1 MDDLSEV
8 HSELAEEQAYLD
20 RLYARLDQLRE
31 QTRARLEVA
40 LMAEV
45 SDLPNALAERD
56 ALVRHLEERLAG
68 LSGVEA
74 RLCFGRLDLRSG
86 ERFYIGRI
94 GLADAH
100 NEPLLLDW
108 RAPAAA
114 DFYQATA
121 AAPGEVVH
129 RRHLTTHGRQ
139 VVAIEDEV
147 LNLRSLGR
155 EARRHLVGEGALMAA
170 VQAARTGR
178 MGDIV
183 NTIQVEQDRVIR
195 SELRGVLVVQGG
207 PGTGKTAVALHRTA
221 YLLYTHRDRLAQSG
235 VLLVG
240 PSPVFLRY
248 IERVL
253 PSLGESGVVMS
264 TPGSLFPGVTTALED
279 APAAARIKGDT
290 RMVEAL
296 ARAIRACQ
304 RVPKVPIE
312 LDIDGTPITVLPD
325 AFADARRRARATRRP
340 HNEARA
346 VFVRRLLDHMAV
358 LLARQTWPN
367 ARPDQVDRELIME
380 ALLGS
385 DELWEAVNRAWSLL
399 TPQRLLAEL
408 YTDPRLLT
416 KALPELSEAERE
428 QLRREPETAQQ
439 WTISDLPL
447 LDEAA
452 EILGED
458 KTAERLAARAAAARR
473 REELAFARKALQYTG
488 GAAAAMVSAEELADR
503 FADTGPQLSIAE
515 RAARDRRWA
524 FGHIVVDEAQE
535 LSAMAWRLLL
545 RRCPARSMTL
555 VGDVTQVGSAA
566 GASSWAE
573 ALAPHVGDRWR
584 SEELTINYRT
594 PAAVMEVAA
603 AMLAAA
609 GITAPTP
616 ESVRVGETPHAQ
628 RVAEGDLVALVG
640 IVMAQVASLGDGRMA
655 VIAPADGPW
664 AAGELAHALIQALPA
679 GTVGQGDSAIDAPVA
694 VLEPRQSKGLEVD
707 IVVVVE
713 PAAIIAASPR
723 GANDLYV
730 ALTRPTQ
737 RLVVVHSGALPP
749 GMALEDQP

>member
-1 MDDLSEV
+1 LDDLSEV
-8 HSELAEEQAYLD
+8 HSELEHEQAYLD

-45 SDLPNALAERD
+45 SEIPNALAERD

-94 GLADAH
+94 GLADAR

-114 DFYQATA
+114 AFYQATA
-121 AAPGEVVH
+121 AAPGDVVH
-129 RRHLTTHGRQ
+129 RRHLTTHGRR

-147 LNLRSLGR
+147 LDLGAMGR

-264 TPGSLFPGVTTALED
+264 TPGTLFPGVTATLED
-279 APAAARIKGDT
+279 SPAAARLKGDVG
-290 RMVEAL
+290 MVEVL
-296 ARAIRACQ
+296 TRAVRASQ
-304 RVPKVPIE
+304 RVPKVPVE
-312 LDIDGTPITVLPD
+312 LVIDGTPITILPD
-325 AFADARRRARATRRP
+325 AFADARKRARATRRP

-358 LLARQTWPN
+358 VLARQTWPN

-380 ALLGS
+380 SLLES
-385 DELWEAVNRAWSLL
+385 DDLWLAVNRAWGLL
-399 TPQRLLAEL
+399 TAQQLLAEL
-408 YTDPRLLT
+408 YTDARLLA
-416 KALPELSEAERE
+416 KATSDLSEAERE
-428 QLRREPETAQQ
+428 HLRRAPEAAEH
-439 WTISDLPL
+439 WTISDVPL

-458 KTAERLAARAAAARR
+458 KTAERLAARAAAFRR
-473 REELAFARKALQYTG
+473 REEIAFAREALQYTG
-488 GAAAAMVSAEELADR
+488 GAAAALVSAETLADR

-545 RRCPARSMTL
+545 RRCSSRSMTL

-594 PAAVMEVAA
+594 PAAVMDVAA

-616 ESVRVGETPHAQ
+616 ESVRVGETPRAR
-628 RVAEGDLVALVG
+628 RVGEGDLAALVG
-640 IVMAQVASLGDGRMA
+640 IVQDQLTSLGDGRMA
-655 VIAPADGPW
+655 VIAPATGPW

-679 GTVGQGDSAIDAPVA
+679 GTVGQGDSAIDAAVA

-713 PAAIIAASPR
+713 PAAIVAASPR

-737 RLVVVHSGALPP
+737 RLVVVHAGELPP
-749 GMALEDQP
+749 GMVLEDQP